1 MVEEVITMIDII
13 NISKSFNDYKA
24 IQDVSFQLNKGE
36 IVGFIGQNGAGKTTC
51 LNIVLGLL
59 HPDSGYV
66 ELNHSQSN
74 HSVKIGYLP
83 ENPSFYPWM
92 TPIEFLSYH
101 LGHHNLEHVKQLLDF
116 VGLKEHQNRR
126 IKGFSRGMRQ
136 RLGIAV
142 ALLHQPEILIF
153 DEPASALDPQGR
165 NDILNII
172 IDLKRKGLTILFSS
186 HILSDVEKVCDRVIM
201 IHKGKIIKTISMNQ
215 LSNQYMTDILE
226 ITFQKEPMYEHI
238 IYLTEIPGIKSYSH
252 HERTLKLTLLN
263 NEAYFNIMA
272 YLSLH
277 KLICEKLTFSLPELD
292 DLFLKEVMS
301 YEK

>member
-1 MVEEVITMIDII
+1 MEEEVIIMIDIV
-13 NISKSFNDYKA
+13 NISKSFDGYKA
-24 IQDVSFQLNKGE
+24 LQDVSFQLTKGE
-36 IVGFIGQNGAGKTTC
+36 IVGFIGKNGAGKTTC
-51 LNIVLGLL
+51 INIIMGLL

-74 HSVKIGYLP
+74 HPLRIGYLP

-92 TPIEFLSYH
+92 TPVEFLNYH
-101 LGHHNLEHVKQLLDF
+101 LGHHNFQYIEQLLDF
-116 VGLKEHQNRR
+116 VGLKEHQHRR

-142 ALLHQPEILIF
+142 ALIHQPEILIL

-172 IDLKRKGLTILFSS
+172 IDLKKKGLTILFSS

-201 IHKGKIIKTISMNQ
+201 IHKGKIIKTISMHQ
-215 LSNQYMTDILE
+215 LSKQYMTDVLE

-238 IYLTEIPGIKSYSH
+238 INLTEISGIKSYDH
-252 HERTLKLTLLN
+252 QERTLKLTLIN
-263 NEAYFNIMA
+263 NDAYFKIMD
-272 YLSLH
+272 YLSYH
-277 KLICEKLTFSLPELD
+277 KFICEKLAFSLPELD